1 MPPGFRY
8 QENFLTES
16 EEQTVADELAK
27 LPFKPFDFHGYQG
40 NRRVVSFGLRY
51 DYDRRAVEVA
61 APPPQFLEDLRARAA
76 AFAGHSPDDIR
87 QVGINEYRPGA
98 GIGWHRDK
106 SQFGD
111 VIGVSL
117 LSPVKM
123 RFRKPEGDTFLRAS
137 KILAPRSIYL
147 MSADSRRLW
156 YHSTPPIE
164 ALRFSIMF
172 RTLATPDTPIEDLE
186 RV

>member
-1 MPPGFRY
+1 MKAEQSSLFSQVEASEPKPAVAKSARPRSKPESPMPPGFRY

-76 AFAGHSPDDIR
+76 AFAGHSTDDIR

-123 RFRKPEGDTFLRAS
+123 R
-137 KILAPRSIYL
+137 
-147 MSADSRRLW
+147 
-156 YHSTPPIE
+156 
-164 ALRFSIMF
+164 
-172 RTLATPDTPIEDLE
+172 
-186 RV
+186 